1 MRFATMPAM
10 SEYVSF
16 EFEMSA
22 DPLVAEVF
30 INQPLTAGATERY
43 ADYAAGDEGSPL
55 AQLLFNAVAGIA
67 ALTITPDTLRIERE
81 PTAEWEALLD
91 DLRAALRDFFL

>member
-1 MRFATMPAM
+1 M

-43 ADYAAGDEGSPL
+43 VDYAAGDEGSPL

-81 PTAEWEALLD
+81 PTVEWEALLD

>member
-1 MRFATMPAM
+1 M
-10 SEYVSF
+10 SEYARF
-16 EFEMSA
+16 EFELSS

-30 INQPLTAGATERY
+30 INQPLTEGEPEHY
-43 ADYAAGDEGSPL
+43 PDYAAGDEGSPL

-67 ALTITPDTLRIERE
+67 ALTITPDALRIERE
-81 PTAEWEALLD
+81 PTAEWETLLA

>member
-1 MRFATMPAM
+1 MPAM

-81 PTAEWEALLD
+81 PTVEWEALLD

>member
-1 MRFATMPAM
+1 M

-81 PTAEWEALLD
+81 PTVEWEALLD

>member
-1 MRFATMPAM
+1 M

-16 EFEMSA
+16 EFEMSD
-22 DPLVAEVF
+22 DPLVAEVHL
-30 INQPLTAGATERY
+30 NQALTEGVMEHY

-67 ALTITPDTLRIERE
+67 ALTITPDTLRIERG
-81 PTAEWEALLD
+81 PTVEWEVLLD